1 MRIQKWLAVVTLAGI
16 VPCIGCTDEA
26 AFEAG
31 RSAGSSVALSI
42 VVFVLVIAFMA
53 LSLRYGAA
61 LRRRKRMGAWLAGG
75 GHLLAIGCGILVA
88 STGFVALRVAAGVLG
103 TMALL
108 VGHLG
113 LWIVVLGWKAGK
125 SRLTYDVGVLRE
137 VSPAMHALT
146 QGLVILIGLGVLL
159 GGASLMLAAAF
170 GGFGG

>member
-1 MRIQKWLAVVTLAGI
+1 MRIQKWLAAVTTALI
-16 VPCIGCTDEA
+16 VPSVGCTDQA
-26 AFEAG
+26 ATEAG
-31 RSAGSSVALSI
+31 RSAGASVVLSI
-42 VVFVLVIAFMA
+42 VVAALVVVFLT

-61 LRRRKRMGAWLAGG
+61 LRKRKRMGAWLAGG
-75 GHLLAIGCGILVA
+75 GHALATGCGILVA
-88 STGFVALRVAAGVLG
+88 STGVAPLRMAAAVLG

-113 LWIVVLGWKAGK
+113 LWVVVLGWKAGK

-137 VSPAMHALT
+137 ESPAMHALA